1 MPRQRPTPSPHFGGA
16 GEEIVQAREKYRGTC
31 NRRVAG
37 SSPARGAYF
46 RAAMKVNSH
55 SRFSFC
61 LMRVGLSEA
70 FPTSP
75 KLHLVSNFMLI
86 LVIKG
91 LALMLLS
98 SYRNESF
105 ERAIV

>member
-46 RAAMKVNSH
+46 RAAMRVNSH

-61 LMRVGLSEA
+61 SIREGFSEA

-75 KLHLVSNFMLI
+75 KVAIGLKFHVDFSYQKTSAD
-86 LVIKG
+86 VI
-91 LALMLLS
+91 
-98 SYRNESF
+98 
-105 ERAIV
+105 III